1 MYIGTL
7 LSYRPTLLRVCR
19 ISVPFAHS
27 RLRLRRAHTWEKM
40 ETLRFGHTLNE
51 GGTASYR
58 PRLPQQFVKREIYDY
73 TRCSNLAA
81 FSFRISG
88 RTSGLMPICSKSA
101 IQRSGV
107 MNG

>member
-58 PRLPQQFVKREIYDY
+58 PRFATGHSFLVKGKNALTCPNNSLSERSLI
-73 TRCSNLAA
+73 TRDVVIWQHSP
-81 FSFRISG
+81 SE
-88 RTSGLMPICSKSA
+88 SA
-101 IQRSGV
+101 GAPRA
-107 MNG
+107 